1 MNVKVSVIIP
11 TYNRAGLIEE
21 TIKSVLS
28 QDYRNYEII
37 VADDGSTDATT
48 KILLPYLEKK
58 LIKFINLPHYGNPAK
73 VRNLAIQ
80 QCSGEYLAFL
90 DSDDLWLPNKLSK
103 QMLIFQ
109 KNPQVGLIYGD
120 CEFFGDNKLK
130 GKKIHSLTKPKRGL
144 IYHDLFFNSNKN
156 YIPAPTVIITKKAWQ
171 KAGGFD
177 ENLTANDD
185 YDLWLRI
192 SKLFAIDYVEDVI
205 AKYRWHTTN
214 LSNLSDKTYRNLI
227 RIKKKFLQQN
237 PDYRKKISLKKYYS
251 ICEDYLILFWIILNK
266 KLFNDK

>member
-11 TYNRAGLIEE
+11 TYNRARLIAE
-21 TIKSVLS
+21 TINSVLK
-28 QDYRNYEII
+28 QDYRDFEII
-37 VADDGSTDATT
+37 VADDGSTDNT
-48 KILLPYLEKK
+48 KEILSPFQEKK
-58 LIKFINLPHYGNPAK
+58 FVKFLRLPHFGNPAK
-73 VRNLAIQ
+73 VRNLAVQ
-80 QCSGEYLAFL
+80 QSSGEYLAFL

-103 QMLIFQ
+103 QMRIFQ
-109 KNPQVGLIYGD
+109 KNPQLGLIYGD
-120 CEFFGDNKLK
+120 CEFFGDSKLK
-130 GKKIHSLTKPKRGL
+130 GKKIHSLTKPKRGSV
-144 IYHDLFFNSNKN
+144 YQDLFFNSNEN

-171 KAGGFD
+171 KTGGFN

-185 YDLWLRI
+185 YDMWLRI
-192 SKLFAIDYVEDVI
+192 AKLFPIDYVEDVI
-205 AKYRWHTTN
+205 AQYRWHATN

-227 RIKKKFLQQN
+227 KIKKNFLQQN